1 VVSSLSENG
10 MFEPGGEGA
19 CDTLKAKIRAV
30 PVGASVLA
38 STGWPLET
46 NNEFPLL
53 SNRLA

>member
-1 VVSSLSENG
+1 

-38 STGWPLET
+38 DTGWPLET